1 MLSYWLSSGVCCPSA
16 ENFDAM
22 SQRLLNS
29 LNALGIRQ
37 QSLKCLESVRS
48 FGNEPGELGSGEGK
62 GGGGGGSVRSA
73 GGAFGRM
80 EVAREE
86 EYFYK
91 QQKKQLAAL
100 RKSLDD
106 EVASHKKHIEIH
118 QEAIERHKQKI
129 AELASE
135 EKKLDT
141 FRS

>member
-1 MLSYWLSSGVCCPSA
+1 MA
-16 ENFDAM
+16 
-22 SQRLLNS
+22 QRLLNS
-29 LNALGIRQ
+29 MNALGLRQ
-37 QSLKCLESVRS
+37 NSLKRLDSLNTVRC

-91 QQKKQLAAL
+91 QQKKQLAML
-100 RKSLDD
+100 RKTLDE

-118 QEAIERHKQKI
+118 QDAIERHKQKI
-129 AELASE
+129 AELVKE
-135 EKKLDT
+135 EKKLET
-141 FRS
+141 FEK